1 MALNPE
7 DPSGGF
13 QHDTVMAF
21 INEKMAR
28 HVKGPEFYLEN
39 TSLSWAEVEDKLRGI
54 LEDSELPS
62 EAKEACAW
70 GCLAL
75 GLRFAHKQRQLHT
88 CRVQWL
94 HNFCKLHK
102 SAAQTLASNLR
113 ELTEQKEMERKEAA
127 YHLRLTQAKLEEVQ
141 KERDLL
147 RWKLFRAELEFAR
160 EQERV
165 EEGPGLA
172 TVSGAGTER
181 AGAPTPSAPAAAF
194 TAGAPSQMSPHG
206 GPSDVRPRFDVGP
219 QGKVPEEPQ
228 GGRDA
233 DPKQQRP
240 PVFRK
245 PGDWDCP
252 WCKAVNFSRREICF
266 CCGGGIWLQK
276 P

>member
-147 RWKLFRAELEFAR
+147 RWKLFRAVRL
-160 EQERV
+160 
-165 EEGPGLA
+165 PHSP
-172 TVSGAGTER
+172 VSRPVSSPQNLNRGR
-181 AGAPTPSAPAAAF
+181 F
-194 TAGAPSQMSPHG
+194 HSQ
-206 GPSDVRPRFDVGP
+206 D
-219 QGKVPEEPQ
+219 
-228 GGRDA
+228 
-233 DPKQQRP
+233 
-240 PVFRK
+240 
-245 PGDWDCP
+245 GD
-252 WCKAVNFSRREICF
+252 R
-266 CCGGGIWLQK
+266 Q
-276 P
+276 

>member
-181 AGAPTPSAPAAAF
+181 AGEEEDVAEAATT
-194 TAGAPSQMSPHG
+194 TATTGGAAG
-206 GPSDVRPRFDVGP
+206 G
-219 QGKVPEEPQ
+219 
-228 GGRDA
+228 GGRQKDA
-233 DPKQQRP
+233 EGRG
-240 PVFRK
+240 R
-245 PGDWDCP
+245 
-252 WCKAVNFSRREICF
+252 I
-266 CCGGGIWLQK
+266 
-276 P
+276 